1 MNILGYNLLPKPL
14 ARNVTVSPTPRALGL
29 FSFTKSLFLRR
40 AAAYLHSPLVV
51 LATNRQPPTHSF
63 LLFCVWARRQ
73 GRRTNQPPRGN
84 G

>member
-40 AAAYLHSPLVV
+40 AAAHAS
-51 LATNRQPPTHSF
+51 S
-63 LLFCVWARRQ
+63 LFCVWARRQ
-73 GRRTNQPPRGN
+73 GRRTSQPPRGN

>member
-1 MNILGYNLLPKPL
+1 MNILGYRLRKPAPIPL

-29 FSFTKSLFLRR
+29 FLFTKSPFLRR
-40 AAAYLHSPLVV
+40 AAAHAS
-51 LATNRQPPTHSF
+51 S
-63 LLFCVWARRQ
+63 LFCVWARRQ